1 MLTEEKNMSI
11 NWQDFNKPENC
22 SSKPSKTPQAESA
35 LKVIN
40 VLQRAGF
47 CIYPSDDEDDD
58 LIFIVPVTTDAS
70 FPHSLFSCN

>member
-1 MLTEEKNMSI
+1 MSI

-22 SSKPSKTPQAESA
+22 RSKPSKTLQAESA

-47 CIYPSDDEDDD
+47 CIYTSDDEDDD